1 MQEKERTR
9 TFRDKNVLV
18 VGLARSGAGA
28 VNILVLF
35 GARVWITDIK
45 PYDSLKEI
53 IKLLPPSVEIAAGGH
68 PEELFNKA
76 DIIVVSP
83 GVSLDIPPLMRA
95 RIKGV
100 SVIGEL
106 ELAYRVIQDTGCRI
120 QDEKNHE
127 SCIVNRA
134 SCLPSFVA
142 VTGTNGKS
150 TVTTLVDLMLKQ
162 AGFKTLLGGNIGN
175 ALTEEILKTVNSE
188 QLTVNSKGKDLL
200 HFPPNAMPDFIV
212 AEVSSFQLESIEEF
226 RPKAAAIL
234 NITPDH
240 MDRYHTAEEY
250 IDAKARIFENQGAGD
265 FLVLNADDPAVMK
278 VESEKLKVKS
288 EKPQVL
294 YFSRQRE
301 VEGAY
306 LKDGLIYFNLPEFN
320 LQPSS
325 RITRDKPFNLH
336 SASFRIKGVHNL
348 ENAMA
353 ASLVALASGCPA
365 DAVRDVLMD
374 FPGLEHRLEFVCE
387 IDGVSFINDSKGTNI
402 GAVIKSLESFEN
414 IILIM
419 GGRDKAGDFTVL
431 RDLIAKRVKTLVL
444 IGEAKEKI
452 AKAAEGAADMVF
464 AADINDAVE
473 KSMSKARKGDVV
485 LLSPGCA
492 SFDMFLNFEDR
503 GRKFKEAVKQIK
515 NLKLAIKN

>member
-1 MQEKERTR
+1 
-9 TFRDKNVLV
+9 
-18 VGLARSGAGA
+18 
-28 VNILVLF
+28 VNILVLL

-45 PYDSLKEI
+45 PYDSLKET

-106 ELAYRVIQDTGCRI
+106 ELAYRVIQDTGYRI
-120 QDEKNHE
+120 QDEKNHA
-127 SCIVNRA
+127 SCIVHRA

-150 TVTTLVDLMLKQ
+150 TVTTLVDLMLKR

-175 ALTEEILKTVNSE
+175 ALTEEILKWGRGQGSGVKE
-188 QLTVNSKGKDLL
+188 VLPDAL
-200 HFPPNAMPDFIV
+200 PDFIV

-250 IDAKARIFENQGAGD
+250 IDAKVRIFENQGAGD
-265 FLVLNADDPAVMK
+265 FLILNADDPAVMK

-288 EKPQVL
+288 EKPKIF
-294 YFSRQRE
+294 YFSRQKE

-306 LKDGLIYFNLPEFN
+306 LKDGLIYFNMPKLGIQPFN
-320 LQPSS
+320 LQPS
-325 RITRDKPFNLH
+325 
-336 SASFRIKGVHNL
+336 SFRIKGVHNL

-365 DAVRDVLMD
+365 NAVRDVLMD

-452 AKAAEGAADMVF
+452 AKAAEGAVDMVF

-515 NLKLAIKN
+515 NLKLTIKN

>member
-18 VGLARSGAGA
+18 VGMARSGAGA
-28 VNILVLF
+28 VNILVLL

-45 PYDSLKEI
+45 PYDSLRET

-100 SVIGEL
+100 PLIGEL
-106 ELAYRVIQDTGCRI
+106 ELAYRVTQEIGQ
-120 QDEKNHE
+120 E
-127 SCIVNRA
+127 SGVRGQGSEIRKLLTLK
-134 SCLPSFVA
+134 SQLLTPSFVA
-142 VTGTNGKS
+142 ITGTNGKS
-150 TVTTLVDLMLKQ
+150 TVTTLVDLMLKR

-175 ALTEEILKTVNSE
+175 ALTEEILKWVRGQGSG
-188 QLTVNSKGKDLL
+188 GKEVLPEAL
-200 HFPPNAMPDFIV
+200 PDFIV

-250 IDAKARIFENQGAGD
+250 IDAKARIFENQGSGD

-278 VESEKLKVKS
+278 VETEKLKVKS
-288 EKPQVL
+288 EKPQIF

-306 LKDGLIYFNLPEFN
+306 LKDGLIYFNMHEFN
-320 LQPSS
+320 LQPS
-325 RITRDKPFNLH
+325 
-336 SASFRIKGVHNL
+336 SFRIKGVHNL

-419 GGRDKAGDFTVL
+419 GGGTRPEIL
-431 RDLIAKRVKTLVL
+431 PCSEI
-444 IGEAKEKI
+444 
-452 AKAAEGAADMVF
+452 
-464 AADINDAVE
+464 
-473 KSMSKARKGDVV
+473 
-485 LLSPGCA
+485 
-492 SFDMFLNFEDR
+492 
-503 GRKFKEAVKQIK
+503 
-515 NLKLAIKN
+515 